1 MARLVLV
8 PAPPSISPGEKR
20 ARSSSTC
27 ARSSAAWSVPVA
39 LLTVSGP
46 RAAAP
51 SAAWAEVAARHS
63 ARATRAEISGLM
75 RVSGSGNRAASL
87 RGRPA
92 ARRDRM
98 RGRQGRARL
107 SPASA
112 DSSCSHRSRPMSR
125 SARLLLLVVVLLAT
139 ATATARS
146 RNVTDPEAPR
156 SLPAEGPVQVQWTD
170 PSDFSDL
177 KFSGN
182 RWRAAQG
189 SWVED
194 LAQHMRDSAE
204 KRLPAGERLEV
215 TITDLHRAGRYEPWR
230 GLQMQDVRF
239 VRDHYPPSM

>member
-1 MARLVLV
+1 
-8 PAPPSISPGEKR
+8 
-20 ARSSSTC
+20 
-27 ARSSAAWSVPVA
+27 
-39 LLTVSGP
+39 
-46 RAAAP
+46 
-51 SAAWAEVAARHS
+51 
-63 ARATRAEISGLM
+63 
-75 RVSGSGNRAASL
+75 
-87 RGRPA
+87 
-92 ARRDRM
+92 
-98 RGRQGRARL
+98 
-107 SPASA
+107 
-112 DSSCSHRSRPMSR
+112 MSR

-139 ATATARS
+139 ATVTARS

-239 VRDHYPPSM
+239 VRDHYPPSMALDFRHYGADGQLIAEGSRELRDMGFLMGGGNAANRDNLYYEKRMIDGWLRDELRRPEVASH

>member
-1 MARLVLV
+1 
-8 PAPPSISPGEKR
+8 
-20 ARSSSTC
+20 
-27 ARSSAAWSVPVA
+27 
-39 LLTVSGP
+39 
-46 RAAAP
+46 
-51 SAAWAEVAARHS
+51 
-63 ARATRAEISGLM
+63 
-75 RVSGSGNRAASL
+75 
-87 RGRPA
+87 
-92 ARRDRM
+92 
-98 RGRQGRARL
+98 
-107 SPASA
+107 
-112 DSSCSHRSRPMSR
+112 MSR

-239 VRDHYPPSM
+239 VRDHYPPSMALDFRHYGADGQLIAEGSRELRDMGFLMGGGNGANRDNLYYEKRMIDGWLRDELRRPEVASH